1 MYGYY
6 CSDGP
11 KQSKPRASCSPEID
25 PVDLRS
31 LSFFSKYLMID
42 RRHNC
47 FSEMVKPKE
56 YTNRPMLLV
65 CSKSSV
71 KSHSITKIMRQI
83 SLISRKINC

>member
-6 CSDGP
+6 CSDSRN
-11 KQSKPRASCSPEID
+11 QSKPRVSCSPEID
-25 PVDLRS
+25 PVDLCS
-31 LSFFSKYLMID
+31 LRFFSKYLTTD

-47 FSEMVKPKE
+47 FSEMFKPKE

-71 KSHSITKIMRQI
+71 KSHNITKIMRQI